1 MIINGHDLNTT
12 EINLDD
18 KKTIS
23 SFLTS
28 KEIYMRVA

>member
-1 MIINGHDLNTT
+1 MIIEGHDTT
-12 EINLDD
+12 EVNLDD
-18 KKTIS
+18 KKTNS